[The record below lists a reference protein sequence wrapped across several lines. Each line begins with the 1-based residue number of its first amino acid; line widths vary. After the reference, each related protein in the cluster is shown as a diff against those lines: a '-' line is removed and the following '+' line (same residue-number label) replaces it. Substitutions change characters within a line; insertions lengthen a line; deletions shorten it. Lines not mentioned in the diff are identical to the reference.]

1 MEGVQRPM
9 SAQTGRGSEGG
20 YPWQARPGL
29 RDGKQCCMRS
39 ESPLHA
45 PGDPSLLLGK
55 EADGHWAG
63 LGRCHKLA
71 EGRNC
76 FGEGPSHPGQKV
88 EAGGLRTKRSP
99 LSLGSAPLPFYPNP
113 SETPVRREH
122 GMALPEEGP

>member
-1 MEGVQRPM
+1 MLPETPACS
-9 SAQTGRGSEGG
+9 SAR
-20 YPWQARPGL
+20 RL
-29 RDGKQCCMRS
+29 
-39 ESPLHA
+39 
-45 PGDPSLLLGK
+45 
-55 EADGHWAG
+55 DGHRAG

-76 FGEGPSHPGQKV
+76 FREGPSHPGQKV
-88 EAGGLRTKRSP
+88 EAGGLRTKRSL